1 MSAEPAPLR
10 RLVAVDAD
18 TGEAVH
24 PEVAMLQE
32 RVASLEQA
40 LKEAELELRAKRAQI
55 TVLKKNKAEERSNY
69 PRRAD
74 VVRVHAY
81 WQARMG
87 HRQAL
92 TADRFDAVR
101 AMLEETRLEL
111 ADGKAR
117 RVPAFRWPEDFK
129 LAVDGAWFDP
139 FCKPMKN
146 GRVKRFNDLTT
157 IFRDGKSMQYAI
169 ERAPSRDNG

>member
-101 AMLEETRLEL
+101 AMLE
-111 ADGKAR
+111 
-117 RVPAFRWPEDFK
+117 DFK